1 MRNKRKKRNL
11 TTEVLT
17 ANSPF
22 IFSEAYKSL
31 RTNVDF
37 MMSSKK
43 SKVILVTSS
52 IPHEGKTSVSINLA
66 VSLAQT
72 GKKVLLVDCDIRKP
86 KVHAYLRIKHSSQ
99 LGLSSVLS
107 GECMADEAI
116 GYVENLNLYVMLA
129 GAGKEEATALF
140 DSEKS
145 ANMIKELSERFDY
158 VICDT
163 APVSIVTDAAIISR
177 YSDGVLFV
185 IRHNYTNRHQTKD
198 ALAILKAVE
207 ANVIGCVLNRYDLS
221 TDLTYSYNKYYHYH
235 EYSTDD
241 DFESQQSI
249 Q

>member
-1 MRNKRKKRNL
+1 MRNKRKKRSL

-37 MMSSKK
+37 MLSSHR

-72 GKKVLLVDCDIRKP
+72 GKKVLLIDCDLRKP
-86 KVHAYLRIKHSSQ
+86 KIHAYLRIKHSSE
-99 LGLSSVLS
+99 LGIGSVLA
-107 GECMADEAI
+107 GMCTADEAI

-129 GAGKEEATALF
+129 GGGAGEATALF
-140 DSEKS
+140 DSEK
-145 ANMIKELSERFDY
+145 AAETIKDLAERFDY

-177 YSDGVLFV
+177 YSEGVLFV
-185 IRHNYTNRHQTKD
+185 VRHNYTNRHQTKD
-198 ALAILKAVE
+198 ALEVLKTVE
-207 ANVIGCVLNRYDLS
+207 ANIIGCVLSRYDLS

-235 EYSTDD
+235 EYSNDD
-241 DFESQQSI
+241 DVEVQSL
-249 Q
+249 